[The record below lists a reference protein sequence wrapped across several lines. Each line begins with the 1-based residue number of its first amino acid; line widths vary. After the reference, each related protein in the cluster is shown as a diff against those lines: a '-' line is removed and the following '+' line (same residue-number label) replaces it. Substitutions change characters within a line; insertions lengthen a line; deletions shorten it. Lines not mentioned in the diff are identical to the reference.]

1 MIFNKDKDELVL
13 LSRITKLTPE
23 EFIALAKIL
32 DVKMSEVDK
41 ETGEYT
47 LRDAEEILN
56 DIVNKFRHL
65 KHKERQMILKAML
78 VHKPTKEFVEGI
90 HDGSHT

>member
-1 MIFNKDKDELVL
+1 MIFNKDKDEQIL
-13 LSRITKLTPE
+13 LTRVTKLTPE

-32 DVKMSEVDK
+32 DVKMSDVNK
-41 ETGEYT
+41 ETGEYA

-56 DIVNKFRHL
+56 DIVREFRHL
-65 KHKERQMILKAML
+65 KHKERQIILKAML
-78 VHKPTKEFVEGI
+78 VHKPTKEFVEDI